1 MVKRQSGGWSKHS
14 SHAKAKAD
22 LTPLRK
28 AQPGRRTD
36 GDATRDQPASRT
48 TSLDQ
53 ILELTDET
61 AHRALAY
68 VAAVQRQ
75 GYVMTVEELEVYIAR
90 PGQRPGTPGTP
101 GDPERRVVTTQ
112 FDRALANWLQ
122 SAFQPAIRGLSESIA
137 RGLQTE
143 ERVIPGTPG
152 IPGEPAE
159 SVGEWLSRLRWLQV
173 DDGRVRTTQLG
184 EALLAHLEQASLE
197 EEIPV
202 GVVLDQG
209 DELAEARVVQQ
220 IAEIGPCAVV
230 DRFFSMDS
238 LLPVLYSTQ
247 VEAVLM
253 GSDAGGKLAG
263 VETALRRLTVE
274 RPFEVRKSDV
284 FHDRFVI
291 PPHGPVW
298 ALGTSLTGL
307 SRRLSIMVRIDDET
321 MSSAIRR
328 TFGEVWE
335 AAEVVANKEPEPV
348 GSPPDDE
355 PDPQELDAEQPPDAA
370 NSSSNESFVE
380 EEDDEPD
387 VDGA

>member
-1 MVKRQSGGWSKHS
+1 M
-14 SHAKAKAD
+14 
-22 LTPLRK
+22 
-28 AQPGRRTD
+28 
-36 GDATRDQPASRT
+36 
-48 TSLDQ
+48 
-53 ILELTDET
+53 ELTDET

-75 GYVMTVEELEVYIAR
+75 GYVMSAEELEAYLDR
-90 PGQRPGTPGTP
+90 PGRRPGRPGTSGM
-101 GDPERRVVTTQ
+101 PERRVVTTHL
-112 FDRALANWLQ
+112 DRAVANWLE
-122 SAFQPAIRGLSESIA
+122 SDLRPAMRGISESIA
-137 RGLQTE
+137 RSLKFEARILPGA
-143 ERVIPGTPG
+143 PGTPG
-152 IPGEPAE
+152 IPAE
-159 SVGEWLSRLRWLQV
+159 SVVEWLSRLRWIQV
-173 DDGRVRTTQLG
+173 NDGRVRTTQLG

-238 LLPVLYSTQ
+238 LLPILYSTQ

-263 VETALRRLTVE
+263 VETALRGLIVE

-291 PPHGPVW
+291 PQHGAVW
-298 ALGTSLTGL
+298 ALGTSFTGL
-307 SRRLSIMVRIDDET
+307 ARRLSIMVRIDDET
-321 MSSAIRR
+321 MSDAIRR

-335 AAEVVANKEPEPV
+335 AAEVVAKKEPE
-348 GSPPDDE
+348 
-355 PDPQELDAEQPPDAA
+355 A
-370 NSSSNESFVE
+370 VE
-380 EEDDEPD
+380 EGPDEEPEPEEPEAEASGEMGD
-387 VDGA
+387 SGDGTSSGDEGGESGSDGS